1 MRGAALLSVGI
12 AALLVALEQGRDGWL
27 RPRILV
33 LIAVALVLT
42 PIFWR
47 RERAFDEPII
57 PPSLFSNAIVWRGL
71 LMGFCLGAISFGAAT
86 LFLPIFF
93 QNAVGVSPTRSGLY
107 VSPMVLGAF
116 AGTVV
121 VGRLVSRTGR
131 YKPWPIGAA
140 VLVAIGA
147 VALARIDVDV
157 PYWQLAVP
165 MFVMGIGTGVCFTCN
180 SIAVQNA
187 VPMSV
192 MGATTATV
200 QFFRSLGGAIGSAVA
215 GALFL
220 AITTTAVRD
229 GLPAELRDR
238 SVSSLIR
245 EPRTVR
251 ALPPDVRDAVIHGIA
266 VGARSIYLYLIGIVV
281 VFLVA
286 AVTMPEKPLAT
297 SRSEMAGAPVE

>member
-1 MRGAALLSVGI
+1 M
-12 AALLVALEQGRDGWL
+12 
-27 RPRILV
+27 

-215 GALFL
+215 
-220 AITTTAVRD
+220 
-229 GLPAELRDR
+229 
-238 SVSSLIR
+238 
-245 EPRTVR
+245 VR
-251 ALPPDVRDAVIHGIA
+251 AVPRHHHDG
-266 VGARSIYLYLIGIVV
+266 GA
-281 VFLVA
+281 
-286 AVTMPEKPLAT
+286 
-297 SRSEMAGAPVE
+297 